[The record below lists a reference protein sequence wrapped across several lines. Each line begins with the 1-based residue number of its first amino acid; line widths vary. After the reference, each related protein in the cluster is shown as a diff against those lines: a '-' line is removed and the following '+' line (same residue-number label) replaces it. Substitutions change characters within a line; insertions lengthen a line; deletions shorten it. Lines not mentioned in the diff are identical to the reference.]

1 MEDPRSDADLLRELR
16 NGDRDAYV
24 VLWER
29 HIGAALR
36 YSRRMLPSRAED
48 LASEALLAIYQQVTT
63 TSKGPDFA
71 FRSYL
76 KAVIRNTAIRWRKEA
91 SRFDEWAEADAVDFS
106 DGLSLVERESDA
118 SDLLGAF
125 QDLPERW
132 QKVLWLSEVAEVA
145 RPEIARELGIKP
157 NAVSALHRRARSGLR
172 LQWLSRQVPVLLR
185 DDETHVARLLPR
197 HLSDPND
204 EVLTLQIAPHLET
217 CSVCSDLLVSLQTDA
232 RRLQGVT
239 LSAAGFGALSVALPG
254 AGALAPT
261 TAVASGV
268 IIAGAGVGIAG
279 LLSTG
284 AGVLVVTAGVLAVGG
299 ILLGSFFLNPGEADA
314 ARPETA
320 TAPTPASTPS
330 ELPLDRIDP
339 LPPATPT
346 PTPSPEPPAL
356 GRGNTDPNIESI
368 EFDQAPAGQYVPV
381 APAPAGPEVP
391 GPSEEPGGEPALT
404 PGVTSPTDVTGYT
417 APFITGQTAP
427 GNAVAIDFAS
437 QRYEIDVEPDGSW
450 SFDTRPLA
458 FDAGSYDYA
467 VWAYSAT
474 EQSLATTGTIV
485 VQPPAV
491 QGFEQIDGPIPLDE
505 AQTTGIVVSITG
517 PPNGTVWVSTPKTDA
532 TVTLDENGH
541 AVRRIRMFADGW
553 YPFSF
558 AVIDAD
564 WYAGPA
570 FSDPVD
576 VVDPN
581 RDPSLPR
588 GGGGVFDIVDP

>member
-404 PGVTSPTDVTGYT
+404 PGSP
-417 APFITGQTAP
+417 
-427 GNAVAIDFAS
+427 
-437 QRYEIDVEPDGSW
+437 
-450 SFDTRPLA
+450 
-458 FDAGSYDYA
+458 
-467 VWAYSAT
+467 
-474 EQSLATTGTIV
+474 
-485 VQPPAV
+485 
-491 QGFEQIDGPIPLDE
+491 
-505 AQTTGIVVSITG
+505 
-517 PPNGTVWVSTPKTDA
+517 
-532 TVTLDENGH
+532 
-541 AVRRIRMFADGW
+541 RRQM
-553 YPFSF
+553 
-558 AVIDAD
+558 
-564 WYAGPA
+564 
-570 FSDPVD
+570 
-576 VVDPN
+576 
-581 RDPSLPR
+581 
-588 GGGGVFDIVDP
+588 